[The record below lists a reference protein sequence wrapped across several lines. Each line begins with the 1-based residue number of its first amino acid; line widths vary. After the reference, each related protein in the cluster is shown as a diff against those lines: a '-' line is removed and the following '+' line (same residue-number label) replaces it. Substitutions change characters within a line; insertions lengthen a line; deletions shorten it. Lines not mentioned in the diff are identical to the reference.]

1 MTALPL
7 LMTRYADQL
16 PLVAAPGSAEGAVGP
31 TEAARYLY
39 GAAIVLVLLYAPDGL
54 HGLARRSRDR
64 LRRRRTPTPTRLP
77 PFPRPRRY
85 RGRSTQGA
93 HPVNT
98 GHTRRPRIRAASA
111 VLAGTLALL
120 LAATGCS
127 SKAEGGDK
135 GDAADG
141 VRTGPGVD
149 DDTIR
154 LGALTDLT
162 GPYATL
168 GKSIVQAQQMW
179 ADETNAK
186 GGICDRDVEIVVK
199 DHGYDVQKAVT
210 AYADIAPDVVALPQ
224 VIGSPV
230 VAALLD
236 DIERDKMLTFPQAWA
251 ASLLG
256 KDAVQ
261 VLGTTYDVDMIA
273 AVDFLTR
280 AKGLKKGDTI
290 GHVYFEGDYGA
301 NALEG
306 STWAAERA
314 GMKVAGQKIQATDTD
329 LSAQVSALRK
339 EGVKAVLIS
348 AGPAQTAS
356 LVGVAASRGLKVPVV
371 SNAPGFAPQLME
383 TRGRARPRRH
393 AERGQRGARGQLRAA
408 RGEGHGGG
416 VQEEVPGLARRLR
429 RAVRLQ
435 RREAHR
441 RGPREGVRGGR
452 PDPGGRRQG
461 APLAVGRRH
470 RARHTAGLLRREPSR
485 EHRDLRAQ
493 AGREGGRRRGERRGR
508 PYRPRRRGVP
518 LRPLR
523 HR

>member
-1 MTALPL
+1 MNLTHP
-7 LMTRYADQL
+7 RH
-16 PLVAAPGSAEGAVGP
+16 
-31 TEAARYLY
+31 RNR
-39 GAAIVLVLLYAPDGL
+39 
-54 HGLARRSRDR
+54 H
-64 LRRRRTPTPTRLP
+64 RT
-77 PFPRPRRY
+77 
-85 RGRSTQGA
+85 
-93 HPVNT
+93 T
-98 GHTRRPRIRAASA
+98 GT

-127 SKAEGGDK
+127 SKAGGGNGG

-141 VRTGPGVD
+141 VRTGPGVGAR
-149 DDTIR
+149 TIR

-168 GKSIVQAQQMW
+168 GRSIVQAQQMW

-186 GGICDRDVEIVVK
+186 GGICDRTVEIVVK

-236 DIERDKMLTFPQAWA
+236 DIERDRMLTFPQAWA

-280 AKGLKKGDTI
+280 AKGLRKGDTI

-306 STWAAERA
+306 STWAARKA
-314 GMKVAGQKIQATDTD
+314 GLKVTGQKIQATDTD
-329 LSAQVSALRK
+329 LSAQVSAFRK

-356 LVGVAASRGLKVPVV
+356 LVGVAASRGLRVPVV
-371 SNAPGFAPQLME
+371 SSAPGFAPQLMK
-383 TRGRARPRRH
+383 TPAAPALAAMLHIVSAAPAVSSDLPGVRRMV
-393 AERGQRGARGQLRAA
+393 ASYRKKYPDSPVDSGVLSGYNAA
-408 RGEGHGGG
+408 RLLGADLKKACDAGGLTREDVVKAHRSQKNADTGLGTAQDFSDVDRPASVETYVLRPDAKAVGG
-416 VQEEVPGLARRLR
+416 VVNAEDA
-429 RAVRLQ
+429 
-435 RREAHR
+435 
-441 RGPREGVRGGR
+441 
-452 PDPGGRRQG
+452 
-461 APLAVGRRH
+461 
-470 RARHTAGLLRREPSR
+470 HTAP
-485 EHRDLRAQ
+485 
-493 AGREGGRRRGERRGR
+493 
-508 PYRPRRRGVP
+508 GVEDY
-518 LRPLR
+518 LTTR
-523 HR
+523 